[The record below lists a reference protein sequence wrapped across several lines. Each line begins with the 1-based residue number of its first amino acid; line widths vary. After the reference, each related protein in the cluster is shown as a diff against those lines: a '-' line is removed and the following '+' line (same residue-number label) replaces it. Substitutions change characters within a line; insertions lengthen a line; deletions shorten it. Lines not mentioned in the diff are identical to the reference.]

1 MGPARRP
8 RRVALSL
15 DPSDMSDGGM
25 FLWAGILTVVTLVTS
40 YVVAVWWQRR
50 RDRDRKRA

>member
-1 MGPARRP
+1 
-8 RRVALSL
+8 
-15 DPSDMSDGGM
+15 M